1 MDPLALPEQSLATY
15 LEAHVTGF
23 RGPLTATKFK
33 GGQSNPTYLIEAA
46 SGRYVLRRK
55 PPGKLLASAH
65 AVDREFRVLRA
76 LSDAGRAADA
86 LPGGTVP
93 VAQPLHLCTDDS
105 VIGSMFY
112 VMSHVP
118 GRIFWDPALPEL
130 TAPERAA
137 HFHAAVDVLAA
148 LARLDIAAIG
158 LADYGKPGNY
168 FSRQVARWTEQYRAS
183 ETERLDAMETLI
195 AALPGGVPADDGRVA
210 LVHGDFRID
219 NIIWTEETPAL
230 VAALGHP
237 WPPGAPL
244 GHPWP
249 PEHSDSCP
257 SHSGSCPSHLGSCP
271 AAIVDWELSTLGH
284 PFADL
289 AYFCMA
295 LRLPRNPVLPGL
307 AGVDRAAN
315 GIPDE
320 SAMIDRFAASTGF
333 DPRAHWNFL
342 LAFQFFRLAAIAQG
356 VMKRALQGN
365 ASSEQAL
372 AAGRMTRAIATLG
385 ADLIDS

>member
-1 MDPLALPEQSLATY
+1 MSDPIALPEQTLAAY
-15 LEAHVTGF
+15 LEANVPGF

-65 AVDREFRVLRA
+65 AVDREYRVLRA
-76 LSDAGRAADA
+76 LAGSA
-86 LPGGTVP
+86 VP
-93 VAQPLHLCTDDS
+93 VAQALHLCADDG

-112 VMSHVP
+112 LMGYVP

-130 TAPERAA
+130 APGQRAA
-137 HFHAAVDVLAA
+137 HFETAVDALAA
-148 LARLDIAAIG
+148 IARLDVAGAG

-168 FSRQVARWTEQYRAS
+168 FARQVSRWSEQYRSA
-183 ETERLDAMETLI
+183 ETERIEAMEALI
-195 AALPGGVPADDGRVA
+195 AWLPGAAPPDEGRVA

-219 NIIWTEETPAL
+219 NLIWAADAPA
-230 VAALGHP
+230 
-237 WPPGAPL
+237 PPGEASLP
-244 GHPWP
+244 
-249 PEHSDSCP
+249 
-257 SHSGSCPSHLGSCP
+257 GSSPASI

-284 PFADL
+284 PLADL

-307 AGVDRAAN
+307 AGIDRAAL

-320 SAMIDRFAASTGF
+320 AAMIERFAEATNL
-333 DPRAHWNFL
+333 DPLPHWNFL
-342 LAFQFFRLAAIAQG
+342 LAFGFFRLAAIAQG
-356 VMKRALQGN
+356 VLKRALQGN
-365 ASSEQAL
+365 ASNEQAL
-372 AAGRMTRAIATLG
+372 AAGRMTQSIAELG
-385 ADLIDS
+385 ASVAH